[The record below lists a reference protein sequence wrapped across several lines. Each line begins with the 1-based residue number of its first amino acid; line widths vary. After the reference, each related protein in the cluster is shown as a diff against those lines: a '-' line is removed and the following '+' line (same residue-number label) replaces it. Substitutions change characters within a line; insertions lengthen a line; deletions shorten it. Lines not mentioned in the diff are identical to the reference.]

1 MRSFVQRAVLAAGIA
16 AFGGAAQAET
26 VFASTLTGSL
36 IRFDSATPGVIQ
48 SAFAIQGL
56 ASNETV
62 RGIDFR
68 PATGA
73 LFALGSFGNLYSLN
87 TTNGQATLVAPLS
100 VSLNANSNGVDF
112 NPTVDRLRIISETN
126 QNLRVVPD
134 TGATTVDGPLA
145 FAAADPN
152 FGVDP
157 NAVHAAYTNSF
168 PGATSTTLY
177 VLDTGLDVLAIQN
190 PANSGTLTTVG
201 AVGAD
206 LTEMGGFDI
215 SGATGIAYAAVR
227 GVNPDQ
233 STFWTINLATGAGTM
248 VSSSIGGGLILTGI
262 AVVPTPGSLAL
273 LGVAGLAAGLRR
285 RR

>member
-1 MRSFVQRAVLAAGIA
+1 MRSYVQGAVCAAAIA
-16 AFGGAAQAET
+16 GMGAAAQAET

-36 IRFDSATPGVIQ
+36 IRFDSSSPGVIQ

-56 ASNETV
+56 AANENI

-68 PATGA
+68 PATGQ
-73 LFALGSFGNLYSLN
+73 LFGLGSFGNLYSLN
-87 TTNGQATLVAPLS
+87 TGNGQATLIAPLS
-100 VSLNANSNGVDF
+100 AALNANSNGVDF

-134 TGATTVDGPLA
+134 TGATTVDGALA
-145 FAAADPN
+145 YAAGDPN

-157 NAVHAAYTNSF
+157 NGVHAGYTNSF
-168 PGATSTTLY
+168 AGATSTTLY
-177 VLDTGLDVLAIQN
+177 VLDTGLDILAIQN
-190 PANSGTLTTVG
+190 PANSGTLITVG
-201 AVGAD
+201 SVGAD

-215 SGATGIAYAAVR
+215 SGASGIAYAAVR
-227 GVNPDQ
+227 GVNPDRT
-233 STFWTINLATGAGTM
+233 TFWTINLATGAGAM
-248 VSSSIGGGLILTGI
+248 VGDVGGGLILTGI

>member
-1 MRSFVQRAVLAAGIA
+1 MRGFVQRALFAATVAGFA
-16 AFGGAAQAET
+16 GAAQAET

-68 PATGA
+68 PATGQ
-73 LFALGSFGNLYSLN
+73 LFGLGSFGNLYSLN

-100 VSLNANSNGVDF
+100 VALNANSNGVDF
-112 NPTVDRLRIISETN
+112 NPIVDRLRLISETN

-134 TGATTVDGPLA
+134 TGATTVDGALSFGP
-145 FAAADPN
+145 ADPN
-152 FGVDP
+152 FGTDP
-157 NAVHAAYTNSF
+157 NGVHAAYTNSF
-168 PGATSTTLY
+168 PGATTTTLY

-190 PANSGTLTTVG
+190 PANSGTLLTVG

-215 SGATGIAYAAVR
+215 SGNTGIAYAAVR

-248 VSSSIGGGLILTGI
+248 VGSVGGGLILTGI